1 MKALIIESSLRGRI
15 SSEGLSSSDPCLRR
29 LRERAELVEVV
40 VLEEIEEE
48 C

>member
-29 LRERAELVEVV
+29 LRERAEFVDAAL
-40 VLEEIEEE
+40 LEETGEE

>member
-15 SSEGLSSSDPCLRR
+15 SSEGLSSSAPCLRR
-29 LRERAELVEVV
+29 LRERAELVDAAL
-40 VLEEIEEE
+40 LEETGEE

>member
-15 SSEGLSSSDPCLRR
+15 SPEGLSSSDPCLRR
-29 LRERAELVEVV
+29 LKERAELAEAV
-40 VLEEIEEE
+40 VLEETEE

>member
-29 LRERAELVEVV
+29 LRERVEVV